1 MQTRKQLPASN
12 KVTPIAT
19 GYTPPS
25 NPEAEQSVL
34 GAVLV
39 RPEAFDVVAT
49 LITPTDFYRQAHAD
63 IYQAMLDLR
72 EAEKP
77 VDLVTVSALLKE
89 RGKIEG
95 IGGSAFVAGLSAEC
109 GYSTNAEY
117 YAGLVRD
124 KARLRRLLDTTQEI
138 AAACF
143 APVENVSE
151 FLSESAQKVKEV
163 SETAGD
169 QAAVTLETM
178 VDRQSTVVEAQFY
191 AKEPSG
197 LPVGYLDLAR
207 LISWEPGDLII
218 LAARPSM
225 GKSLRMSAMILM
237 ADGTWKAM
245 SEMEVGAPVASIDG
259 QPSLIEGVYPQG
271 ERPIYA
277 LELSDGRIVE
287 ADPEHL
293 WVLESCRWKGQRKL
307 TTLELGELISRS
319 RFKNRVRM
327 AQHAGEFGTVTD
339 LGVDPWLLGFLLGDG
354 SLKSSGCQFSNPEPY
369 ILERIARITGM
380 ELRSSC
386 NSQKDWRIFNGHGVP
401 HPIREALK
409 NLKVIGLSA
418 HEKYIP
424 EVVFQAVRSVRE
436 GVLAGLLES
445 DGWIEKFGSVQF
457 SSSSEALTAGV
468 ARLVHSL
475 SGYASSHPRLS
486 TPKYSYQGEL
496 REGRPSFIASMSLEN
511 MDRILQSPR
520 LLKNFK
526 RSRPASPVIKSVNYV
541 GTDTAQC
548 IKVSHPSGLFIMD
561 GYVVTHNTALALNF
575 MLRVAT
581 PGAHAGIFTLE
592 TSKEKLTR
600 RFMSIIGRIN
610 GHRMNQGNL
619 APQEWVQF
627 SRLRDQVEGMPI
639 WIDDADLNIAEMRA
653 RARRQRKAGQL
664 DFLVVDYLQLV
675 KPMKRGR
682 SREEDVAELSR
693 GLKKLA
699 KELEIPVLA
708 VSALNRK
715 FADRPNKRPM
725 RSDLRE
731 SGAIE
736 FDADKILFLYREE
749 VDKPNLAD
757 VQGIAEVDVDKHKD
771 GPTGRVKLA
780 FQKEFF
786 RFEDL
791 CHG

>member
-1 MQTRKQLPASN
+1 MLQAKRQTPPN
-12 KVTPIAT
+12 KVTPMVTA
-19 GYTPPS
+19 YTPPS

-34 GAVLV
+34 GAILV

-49 LITPTDFYRQAHAD
+49 LITVADFYRQAHAD
-63 IYQAMLDLR
+63 IYQAMVDLR
-72 EAEKP
+72 EAGKP

-95 IGGSAFVAGLSAEC
+95 VGGSVFIAGLTEQC

-124 KARLRRLLDTTQEI
+124 KARLRHLLDTTQEI

-151 FLSESAQKVKEV
+151 FLSESAQKVSEV
-163 SETAGD
+163 SETVGD
-169 QAAVTLETM
+169 HAAVTLETM

-225 GKSLRMSAMILM
+225 GK
-237 ADGTWKAM
+237 
-245 SEMEVGAPVASIDG
+245 
-259 QPSLIEGVYPQG
+259 
-271 ERPIYA
+271 
-277 LELSDGRIVE
+277 
-287 ADPEHL
+287 
-293 WVLESCRWKGQRKL
+293 
-307 TTLELGELISRS
+307 
-319 RFKNRVRM
+319 
-327 AQHAGEFGTVTD
+327 
-339 LGVDPWLLGFLLGDG
+339 
-354 SLKSSGCQFSNPEPY
+354 
-369 ILERIARITGM
+369 
-380 ELRSSC
+380 
-386 NSQKDWRIFNGHGVP
+386 
-401 HPIREALK
+401 
-409 NLKVIGLSA
+409 
-418 HEKYIP
+418 
-424 EVVFQAVRSVRE
+424 
-436 GVLAGLLES
+436 
-445 DGWIEKFGSVQF
+445 
-457 SSSSEALTAGV
+457 
-468 ARLVHSL
+468 
-475 SGYASSHPRLS
+475 
-486 TPKYSYQGEL
+486 
-496 REGRPSFIASMSLEN
+496 
-511 MDRILQSPR
+511 
-520 LLKNFK
+520 
-526 RSRPASPVIKSVNYV
+526 
-541 GTDTAQC
+541 
-548 IKVSHPSGLFIMD
+548 
-561 GYVVTHNTALALNF
+561 TALALNF
-575 MLRVAT
+575 MLRVAAT
-581 PGAHAGIFTLE
+581 GAHAGIFTLE

-610 GHRMNQGNL
+610 GHRMNQGDL
-619 APQEWVQF
+619 RADEWVQF
-627 SRLRDQVEGMPI
+627 SRLREKVEGMPI

-749 VDKPNLAD
+749 VDKPNLPEIE
-757 VQGIAEVDVDKHKD
+757 GIAEVDVDKHKD

-791 CHG
+791 AHDR

>member
-1 MQTRKQLPASN
+1 MSHQKQLPAPN

-19 GYTPPS
+19 GYEPPS

-34 GAVLV
+34 GAILV

-49 LITPTDFYRQAHAD
+49 LITPTDFYRQAHGD
-63 IYQAMLDLR
+63 IFQAMLDLR

-95 IGGSAFVAGLSAEC
+95 IGGYAFLAGLSEEVGFA
-109 GYSTNAEY
+109 TNAEY

-151 FLSESAQKVKEV
+151 FLSESAQKVSEV

-169 QAAVTLETM
+169 SAAVTLETM
-178 VDRQSTVVEAQFY
+178 VDRQSTVVEAQYY

-197 LPVGYLDLAR
+197 LPVGYQDLAR
-207 LISWEPGDLII
+207 LIAWEPGDLII

-225 GKSLRMSAMILM
+225 GK
-237 ADGTWKAM
+237 
-245 SEMEVGAPVASIDG
+245 
-259 QPSLIEGVYPQG
+259 
-271 ERPIYA
+271 
-277 LELSDGRIVE
+277 
-287 ADPEHL
+287 
-293 WVLESCRWKGQRKL
+293 
-307 TTLELGELISRS
+307 
-319 RFKNRVRM
+319 
-327 AQHAGEFGTVTD
+327 
-339 LGVDPWLLGFLLGDG
+339 
-354 SLKSSGCQFSNPEPY
+354 
-369 ILERIARITGM
+369 
-380 ELRSSC
+380 
-386 NSQKDWRIFNGHGVP
+386 
-401 HPIREALK
+401 
-409 NLKVIGLSA
+409 
-418 HEKYIP
+418 
-424 EVVFQAVRSVRE
+424 
-436 GVLAGLLES
+436 
-445 DGWIEKFGSVQF
+445 
-457 SSSSEALTAGV
+457 
-468 ARLVHSL
+468 
-475 SGYASSHPRLS
+475 
-486 TPKYSYQGEL
+486 
-496 REGRPSFIASMSLEN
+496 
-511 MDRILQSPR
+511 
-520 LLKNFK
+520 
-526 RSRPASPVIKSVNYV
+526 
-541 GTDTAQC
+541 
-548 IKVSHPSGLFIMD
+548 
-561 GYVVTHNTALALNF
+561 TALALNF

-581 PGAHAGIFTLE
+581 PGSHAGIFTLE
-592 TSKEKLTR
+592 TNKEKLTR

-610 GHRMNQGNL
+610 GHRMNQGDLQPN
-619 APQEWVQF
+619 EWVQF
-627 SRLRDQVEGMPI
+627 SRLREQVEGMPI
-639 WIDDADLNIAEMRA
+639 WIDDSDLNIAEMRA

-749 VDKPNLAD
+749 VDKPNLAE
-757 VQGIAEVDVDKHKD
+757 VEGVAEVDVDKHKD

-791 CHG
+791 AHG

>member
-1 MQTRKQLPASN
+1 MAHPKQLPPPN
-12 KVTPIAT
+12 KVTPLVT
-19 GYTPPS
+19 GFTPPS

-34 GAVLV
+34 GAILV

-49 LITPTDFYRQAHAD
+49 LITAADFYRQAHAD
-63 IYQAMLDLR
+63 IYQSMLDLR

-77 VDLVTVSALLKE
+77 VDLVTVCALLKE
-89 RGKIEG
+89 RGKIESV
-95 IGGSAFVAGLSAEC
+95 GGGAFIAGLTEEC

-151 FLSESAQKVKEV
+151 FLSESAQKVSEV
-163 SETAGD
+163 SEIASDCT
-169 QAAVTLETM
+169 AVTLEMM

-197 LPVGYLDLAR
+197 LPVGYLDLGR
-207 LISWEPGDLII
+207 LVAWEPGDLII

-225 GKSLRMSAMILM
+225 GK
-237 ADGTWKAM
+237 
-245 SEMEVGAPVASIDG
+245 
-259 QPSLIEGVYPQG
+259 
-271 ERPIYA
+271 
-277 LELSDGRIVE
+277 
-287 ADPEHL
+287 
-293 WVLESCRWKGQRKL
+293 
-307 TTLELGELISRS
+307 
-319 RFKNRVRM
+319 
-327 AQHAGEFGTVTD
+327 
-339 LGVDPWLLGFLLGDG
+339 
-354 SLKSSGCQFSNPEPY
+354 
-369 ILERIARITGM
+369 
-380 ELRSSC
+380 
-386 NSQKDWRIFNGHGVP
+386 
-401 HPIREALK
+401 
-409 NLKVIGLSA
+409 
-418 HEKYIP
+418 
-424 EVVFQAVRSVRE
+424 
-436 GVLAGLLES
+436 
-445 DGWIEKFGSVQF
+445 
-457 SSSSEALTAGV
+457 
-468 ARLVHSL
+468 
-475 SGYASSHPRLS
+475 
-486 TPKYSYQGEL
+486 
-496 REGRPSFIASMSLEN
+496 
-511 MDRILQSPR
+511 
-520 LLKNFK
+520 
-526 RSRPASPVIKSVNYV
+526 
-541 GTDTAQC
+541 
-548 IKVSHPSGLFIMD
+548 
-561 GYVVTHNTALALNF
+561 TALALNF
-575 MLRVAT
+575 MLRVAAA
-581 PGAHAGIFTLE
+581 GAHAGIFTLE

-610 GHRMNQGNL
+610 GHRMNQGDLQAN
-619 APQEWVQF
+619 EWVLF
-627 SRLRDQVEGMPI
+627 SQLREQVEGMPI

-653 RARRQRKAGQL
+653 RARRQRKSGQL

-791 CHG
+791 A

>member
-1 MQTRKQLPASN
+1 MAHQKQLPPPN
-12 KVTPIAT
+12 NVTPITT

-25 NPEAEQSVL
+25 SPEAEQSVL
-34 GAVLV
+34 GAILV
-39 RPEAFDVVAT
+39 RPELFDVVAT
-49 LITPTDFYRQAHAD
+49 LITPTDFYRQAHGD
-63 IYQAMLDLR
+63 IFQAMLDLR

-95 IGGSAFVAGLSAEC
+95 VGGAAFIAGLSEEC
-109 GYSTNAEY
+109 GHSTNAEY

-151 FLSESAQKVKEV
+151 FLSESAQRVSEV

-207 LISWEPGDLII
+207 LVSWEPGDLII

-225 GKSLRMSAMILM
+225 GK
-237 ADGTWKAM
+237 
-245 SEMEVGAPVASIDG
+245 
-259 QPSLIEGVYPQG
+259 
-271 ERPIYA
+271 
-277 LELSDGRIVE
+277 
-287 ADPEHL
+287 
-293 WVLESCRWKGQRKL
+293 
-307 TTLELGELISRS
+307 
-319 RFKNRVRM
+319 
-327 AQHAGEFGTVTD
+327 
-339 LGVDPWLLGFLLGDG
+339 
-354 SLKSSGCQFSNPEPY
+354 
-369 ILERIARITGM
+369 
-380 ELRSSC
+380 
-386 NSQKDWRIFNGHGVP
+386 
-401 HPIREALK
+401 
-409 NLKVIGLSA
+409 
-418 HEKYIP
+418 
-424 EVVFQAVRSVRE
+424 
-436 GVLAGLLES
+436 
-445 DGWIEKFGSVQF
+445 
-457 SSSSEALTAGV
+457 
-468 ARLVHSL
+468 
-475 SGYASSHPRLS
+475 
-486 TPKYSYQGEL
+486 
-496 REGRPSFIASMSLEN
+496 
-511 MDRILQSPR
+511 
-520 LLKNFK
+520 
-526 RSRPASPVIKSVNYV
+526 
-541 GTDTAQC
+541 
-548 IKVSHPSGLFIMD
+548 
-561 GYVVTHNTALALNF
+561 TALALNF
-575 MLRVAT
+575 MLRVASG
-581 PGAHAGIFTLE
+581 GAHAGIFTLE

-600 RFMSIIGRIN
+600 RFMSILGRIN

-675 KPMKRGR
+675 KPMRRGR

-699 KELEIPVLA
+699 KELGIPILA

-749 VDKPNLAD
+749 EDKPNLPEA
-757 VQGIAEVDVDKHKD
+757 QGIAEIDVDKHKD
-771 GPTGRVKLA
+771 GPTGLVKLA

-791 CHG
+791 AR